1 MRSDE
6 TVWRGAATR
15 PDDSP
20 DILAGLRGSWLRRIH
35 SEWGPHDSAHL
46 ECLFERLK
54 SIAGEEALGI
64 DHMPRGL
71 FGPAFM
77 Q

>member
-6 TVWRGAATR
+6 TVWRGVAAG

-20 DILAGLRGSWLRRIH
+20 DMLAALRLSWLRRIQY
-35 SEWGPHDSAHL
+35 EWGPDDGDHL
-46 ECLFERLK
+46 ESLFERLK
-54 SIAGEEALGI
+54 AIAGEEALGI